1 MIRTLTVPEVARL
14 TGRNPEVIRRLVR
27 EGRLRAVRDESGA
40 YRVQPEDLLVL
51 LDLRRGP
58 VAA

>member
-27 EGRLRAVRDESGA
+27 EGRLPAVRDESGT
-40 YRVQPEDLLVL
+40 YRVQLEDLGVL

-58 VAA
+58 AVA